1 LALFYGF
8 VRLLT
13 FNVETAPEEKCQT
26 NHINEPRNSTNKLRT
41 PIVLQQS
48 VTERATI
55 SAGTSTPGKRWST
68 PIKRSAGQKTLIRNQ
83 RTL

>member
-13 FNVETAPEEKCQT
+13 FNVETALEEKCQT